1 MGVMVWN
8 VRGLGKLARRRQ
20 IREYIFQGKID
31 VVELQETV
39 KEDFFWTTC
48 CRIFLEISFS
58 LGNGCQLEEGLEVF
72 SWNQG

>member
-20 IREYIFQGKID
+20 IREYIFQEKID

-39 KEDFFWTTC
+39 KEDFFGQLVAGSFW
-48 CRIFLEISFS
+48 RSPFL
-58 LGNGCQLEEGLEVF
+58 LEMAA
-72 SWNQG
+72 N